1 VQSPA
6 PVPAVAIAKAGLARR
21 VAVTLAVAL
30 SAAACGGSDSS
41 PITATSAIAG
51 DPVACAAPP
60 HVSNLP
66 AGPADWPVYHR
77 AADRHG
83 VDPTSQV
90 TRRMAALWGARLDG
104 SMFAQ
109 PLVVQGLL
117 VEATEHDSVYAF
129 DATSGCVAWRTSLG
143 TPLDTNRHRLQCNNI
158 TPELGITATPAI
170 DTTTST
176 IYVVA
181 YFDPGRYEMDAL
193 DLGTGAVRWRHPID
207 LPNSDELQQ
216 LSRPAIAL
224 ANGRAYASFGGRAGD
239 CGLFHGFV
247 VGVNTDGT
255 GPDLLFQAGPAKAAI
270 WAPGGPVVMP
280 DGDLLVSTGNTDE
293 QKQYDGNNAVDRL
306 SPSLTLRDFFAPN
319 NWKHLNQVDFDLGS
333 VGPTL
338 LAGDRVFQV
347 GKDGIGYLL
356 DANHLGGIGAQ
367 LFGEVLNGGCYAIGA
382 TAYRAP
388 LVYVPCDHSLTA
400 VRVAGSRFD
409 VAWRSP
415 DFRSGSPIV
424 AAGMVWDFDFEGGSL
439 WGFEPL
445 SGAVRQKVSVGYGE
459 HFVSLS
465 SSSGR
470 LYVPARRNLYAF
482 SLA

>member
-1 VQSPA
+1 MPSSA

-30 SAAACGGSDSS
+30 SAAACG
-41 PITATSAIAG
+41 
-51 DPVACAAPP
+51 APP

-66 AGPADWPVYHR
+66 AGAADWPVYHR

-90 TRRMAALWGARLDG
+90 TRRMAPLWGARLDG

-129 DATSGCVAWRTSLG
+129 DATSGCAAWRTSLG

-181 YFDPGRYEMDAL
+181 YFDPGRYE
-193 DLGTGAVRWRHPID
+193 
-207 LPNSDELQQ
+207 
-216 LSRPAIAL
+216 
-224 ANGRAYASFGGRAGD
+224 SFGGRAGD

-255 GPDLLFQAGPAKAAI
+255 GPDPVVPGGAAKAAI

-280 DGDLLVSTGNTDE
+280 DGDLLVS
-293 QKQYDGNNAVDRL
+293 
-306 SPSLTLRDFFAPN
+306 
-319 NWKHLNQVDFDLGS
+319 
-333 VGPTL
+333 
-338 LAGDRVFQV
+338 
-347 GKDGIGYLL
+347 IG
-356 DANHLGGIGAQ
+356 
-367 LFGEVLNGGCYAIGA
+367 
-382 TAYRAP
+382 
-388 LVYVPCDHSLTA
+388 
-400 VRVAGSRFD
+400 
-409 VAWRSP
+409 
-415 DFRSGSPIV
+415 
-424 AAGMVWDFDFEGGSL
+424 
-439 WGFEPL
+439 
-445 SGAVRQKVSVGYGE
+445 
-459 HFVSLS
+459 
-465 SSSGR
+465 
-470 LYVPARRNLYAF
+470 
-482 SLA
+482 